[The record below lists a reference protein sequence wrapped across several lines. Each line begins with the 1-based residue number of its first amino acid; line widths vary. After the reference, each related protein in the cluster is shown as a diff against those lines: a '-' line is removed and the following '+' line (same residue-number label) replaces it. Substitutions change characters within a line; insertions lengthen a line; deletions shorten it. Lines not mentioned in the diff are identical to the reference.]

1 MHCRGACKRFALV
14 MKRCVRISN
23 PDSGVVLDSEI
34 LWEGW
39 QPPQTGGLAIT
50 CAWKQGVKVTDEPNK
65 TGRSYS
71 QRKAHSRNHDEIP
84 KRRYLKSFMWY
95 SQSFPHEHRDRN
107 HCFLDGR
114 LLSITVP
121 VEKTCSHFRIKA
133 HTLTKSVEL
142 FWRFTRWK
150 VARRSRLRKTICKK
164 AEHFTISTTMLP

>member
-1 MHCRGACKRFALV
+1 MQEVCPCNEKVCKNLHPGFRGSFRQWNVGRLTTSSDGRV
-14 MKRCVRISN
+14 SN
-23 PDSGVVLDSEI
+23 HLCMETRG
-34 LWEGW
+34 
-39 QPPQTGGLAIT
+39 
-50 CAWKQGVKVTDEPNK
+50 KVTDEPNK

-121 VEKTCSHFRIKA
+121 VEKTFSHSRIKA